1 MTERLVIGVLYPP
14 EWNSD
19 FDDDLDRLRAIDPRI
34 EVIAERY
41 SEPFE
46 ARTGR
51 GVPPYDDIM
60 HLVPELTD
68 AQRDAF
74 GRIDCCMAIDL
85 PFEVAALAPNLR
97 WVQGVGAGIA
107 QLQSAGLHEAG
118 IRLTNGSG
126 LTSVAIAEF
135 VWARILGEY
144 KRTRDLDAV
153 QGDRKWSPVFGEQ
166 IAGKTI
172 ALIGFGPINQA
183 VAGLARA
190 FGLRVLCLRRS
201 AAADP
206 MIDEVFGPDQLHA
219 MLGRADITVG
229 AVPESAA
236 TENLMDAASFASM
249 PAGSMFVNVGR
260 GTLVDEDALADAL
273 TTGHLRAAAIDV
285 ARVEPLPADSPLW
298 QAPNLYLSAH
308 CSTDPTKL
316 FENLH
321 RLFEDN
327 VRRFI
332 AGEPLRN
339 EVAG

>member
-1 MTERLVIGVLYPP
+1 MVGVLYPP
-14 EWNSD
+14 DWNSA

-34 EVIAERY
+34 EVVAESY

-46 ARTGR
+46 VRTGR

-60 HLVPELTD
+60 HLMPALTRL
-68 AQRDAF
+68 QRDAL
-74 GRIDCCMAIDL
+74 GRIDCCIAIDL
-85 PFEVAALAPNLR
+85 PFDVAKLAPNLR

-107 QLQSAGLHEAG
+107 QLQSAGVHEAG
-118 IRLTNGSG
+118 IQLTNGSG

-153 QGDRKWSPVFGEQ
+153 QADANWTAVFGEQ
-166 IAGKTI
+166 LAGKTI

-183 VAGLARA
+183 VAALARA

-206 MIDEVFGPDQLHA
+206 LIDEVFGPDGLHS
-219 MLGRADITVG
+219 MLGQADITVG
-229 AVPESAA
+229 AVPESPA
-236 TENLMDAASFASM
+236 TESLMDAGAFAAM
-249 PAGSMFVNVGR
+249 PARAMFVNVGR
-260 GTLVDEDALADAL
+260 GTLVDEGALTDALI
-273 TTGHLRAAAIDV
+273 TGQLRAAAIDV

-298 QAPNLYLSAH
+298 TAPNIYLSAH

-339 EVAG
+339 EVTG

>member
-14 EWNSD
+14 DWNDD

-41 SEPFE
+41 VEPFE

-68 AQRDAF
+68 AQRDVF

-85 PFEVAALAPNLR
+85 PFDVADVAPNLR

-126 LTSVAIAEF
+126 LTSAAIAEF

-153 QGDRKWSPVFGEQ
+153 QADHKWTPVYGEQ

-183 VAGLARA
+183 VAALARA

-206 MIDEVFGPDQLHA
+206 LIDEVFGPDQLHS
-219 MLGRADITVG
+219 MLGQADITVG